1 MLSNSDKKE
10 TPGPTGPQHV
20 NFNMK
25 RTHLAMVV
33 LAATIVGCK
42 QETDVPSVDEAKRN
56 TAAQLDRAKKETKEA
71 IDATRDYAYAQRAEY
86 AANIRTELAELNKQL
101 DQLSAKV
108 NSSSAAA
115 KVEAQAKLQEL
126 REKVARLGEKLDGVP
141 NTTESTWEEVKA
153 GIKKGYDEV
162 KDSFKQAQR
171 WLSEKLAP

>member
-1 MLSNSDKKE
+1 
-10 TPGPTGPQHV
+10 
-20 NFNMK
+20 MK
-25 RTHLAMVV
+25 RTHLAIVA

-108 NSSSAAA
+108 NSSSAGA
-115 KVEAQAKLQEL
+115 KAEAQAKLQEL

-141 NTTESTWEEVKA
+141 NATESTWEDVKA